1 MVREGILSNW
11 NLSYETRD
19 KNQDRREAGLMDGS
33 SFIQRKSGEIN
44 EVGAHRALRDM
55 IKILVF

>member
-1 MVREGILSNW
+1 VAREAGLSKW
-11 NLSYETRD
+11 NLSYEIRD
-19 KNQDRREAGLMDGS
+19 KNQDRREADLMNGS

-44 EVGAHRALRDM
+44 EVGAHRALRDL

>member
-1 MVREGILSNW
+1 MAREAGLSKW
-11 NLSYETRD
+11 NLSYEIRD
-19 KNQDRREAGLMDGS
+19 KNQDRREADLMNGS

-44 EVGAHRALRDM
+44 EVGAHRALRDL

>member
-1 MVREGILSNW
+1 MAREAGLSKW
-11 NLSYETRD
+11 NLSYEIRD
-19 KNQDRREAGLMDGS
+19 KNQDRREADLMDGS

-44 EVGAHRALRDM
+44 EVGAHRALRDL